1 METNIGNKNQT
12 HFSAMDPTIL
22 ELWMMKIEL

>member
-12 HFSAMDPTIL
+12 HFSAVGPTIF

>member
-1 METNIGNKNQT
+1 MKINIGNKNQT
-12 HFSAMDPTIL
+12 HFLAVGPTIF